1 MISANF
7 GFIID
12 LTIIIVINV
21 TIIVICQASKLRQM
35 LQEWERSSE
44 DYQEQLNSAVADREQ
59 LQSRLDQM
67 SAENTRWFS
76 VISHKF
82 LNESSLIWDF

>member
-1 MISANF
+1 VISANF

-12 LTIIIVINV
+12 LTIIIIIVINV
-21 TIIVICQASKLRQM
+21 TIVVICQASKLRQM

-67 SAENTRWFS
+67 SAENTR
-76 VISHKF
+76 
-82 LNESSLIWDF
+82 